1 MSLFFDRAGL
11 IAELRTSNLSS
22 AIQEKVVQQARAA
35 IAFKRCLRDMETVK
49 VGASR
54 LGGLPD
60 WPLGQNWPIR
70 KKSVNATSRVLKLK
84 AEKTRNAMFV
94 HEMKM
99 SYELLNEGRKLLGQ
113 PAEDF
118 DEEKYRSVQ
127 QRLLT
132 ETDIR
137 IENQLVDF
145 PLAFVAQLNLSD
157 LALLPGFD
165 PLLPGGVIELLCRCY
180 LGRSAALCFLA
191 RC

>member
-22 AIQEKVVQQARAA
+22 AIQENVVQQARAA

-54 LGGLPD
+54 LGSLPD

-99 SYELLNEGRKLLGQ
+99 SYELLN
-113 PAEDF
+113 
-118 DEEKYRSVQ
+118 
-127 QRLLT
+127 
-132 ETDIR
+132 
-137 IENQLVDF
+137 
-145 PLAFVAQLNLSD
+145 
-157 LALLPGFD
+157 
-165 PLLPGGVIELLCRCY
+165 
-180 LGRSAALCFLA
+180 
-191 RC
+191 